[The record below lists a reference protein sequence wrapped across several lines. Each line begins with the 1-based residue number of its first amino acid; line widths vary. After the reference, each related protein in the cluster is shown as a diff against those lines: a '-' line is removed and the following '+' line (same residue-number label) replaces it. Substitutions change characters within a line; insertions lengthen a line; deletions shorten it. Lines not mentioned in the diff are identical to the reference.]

1 MSKATRR
8 YSTQR
13 LITDVSSAV
22 SRFVR
27 AKSVKSE
34 RIFLFILSQRRV
46 NGLVPAHKS
55 PQRQMHSFPRAV
67 YVVSPDN
74 LVDEVFVDIDLDS
87 SPPWHAKT
95 IPSLTPEANQFDDG
109 KSLARAH
116 ICPRRPNRRR
126 SVIVLV
132 ACQIPSGCTFANCF
146 PVVTSPPET
155 CSRRRCVTL
164 PT

>member
-27 AKSVKSE
+27 AKGVKSE
-34 RIFLFILSQRRV
+34 RIFLFILSQRRF
-46 NGLVPAHKS
+46 NGLFPAHKS
-55 PQRQMHSFPRAV
+55 PQRQMHSFPRAA

-87 SPPWHAKT
+87 SPPRHGKT
-95 IPSLTPEANQFDDG
+95 IPS
-109 KSLARAH
+109 
-116 ICPRRPNRRR
+116 
-126 SVIVLV
+126 
-132 ACQIPSGCTFANCF
+132 
-146 PVVTSPPET
+146 
-155 CSRRRCVTL
+155 
-164 PT
+164 